1 MFWRLAESDAIELYL
16 QVTGMGKYGYARI
29 PANKEEFDAAS
40 ISKKLA
46 DFLRPMLQF
55 IEETLSQG
63 AKLI

>member
-1 MFWRLAESDAIELYL
+1 
-16 QVTGMGKYGYARI
+16 MGKYGYARI

-40 ISKKLA
+40 ISEKLA

-55 IEETLSQG
+55 IEEALSQG